1 VVGSFPVLLVGCGVG
16 GESPSSIARTYE
28 QAVVSHDGARL
39 CATFAPKM
47 REVIAEQVTQQ
58 QTTAAAGKADFDC
71 GAFYNV
77 LLGYPHENIDR
88 KFIGGKLLG
97 IGRARFVRRKG
108 VLYAR
113 VPAKVKLDYVYTGY
127 TIDRRREKGTTRFED
142 VVWLSKTAGAW
153 RVVKPSL
160 GLVAATGSPDV
171 LGEQYLVAHVD
182 APPPDPDYSLNRA
195 ERIRAE
201 AADYRASFRRPI
213 SHTALR
219 CMDKGLSVS
228 DRLGDAVTYR
238 PQSPGLPAAAPAAD
252 DIERV
257 NVRAA
262 GHIICVAVTFAKK
275 PSGQLSIG
283 FTPHWR
289 KTFFGTYIVEIKP
302 GLGVR
307 GGGLTTSYRYFR
319 AVTASIRDWSRRSRS
334 MGQPSRSRP
343 TRLSAGHHP
352 RRFRPTT
359 SARCTGKSVRAR
371 EREWMRYRTNGT
383 ASTS

>member
-1 VVGSFPVLLVGCGVG
+1 MVGSFPVLLVGCGVG

-58 QTTAAAGKADFDC
+58 QTTAAAGKAHFDC

-319 AVTASIRDWSRRSRS
+319 AATASIRDWSRRSRS